1 MPRDSLKWRVNEAVQ
16 NSALPP
22 PARLI
27 MLVLS
32 DMADSNTGEIP
43 AKQKVSVTELVRRT
57 GLKETTVKT
66 HRALLERLG
75 WIVILRPTAA
85 EAARHVPSRYR
96 IAVGANPTGG
106 RETTPETSPR
116 GSGDDPRNV
125 DRGSGDDPAGGR
137 ETTTAGVGRRPPS
150 YYYDRN
156 DQYDQLPG
164 ADAHGDDATGT
175 LFDAHPAETAQSRS
189 GKKTRGGTRKQ
200 TGELKPPSPADE
212 LTNAFWAKHGKG
224 QAQSWVAI
232 RGVLRTCLANEVP
245 RDDLARAL
253 DLLANE
259 ETSISG
265 GTIQNALKRLRQT
278 KGGTVVPFQRNGHTA
293 FRDDPDRDYSLDAY
307 LRERNG
313 A

>member
-1 MPRDSLKWRVNEAVQ
+1 MFRAGTGSRSEPTRPGVGRR
-16 NSALPP
+16 PP
-22 PARLI
+22 ERF
-27 MLVLS
+27 
-32 DMADSNTGEIP
+32 
-43 AKQKVSVTELVRRT
+43 
-57 GLKETTVKT
+57 
-66 HRALLERLG
+66 RA
-75 WIVILRPTAA
+75 
-85 EAARHVPSRYR
+85 
-96 IAVGANPTGG
+96 AVGRRPPKPVPGG
-106 RETTPETSPR
+106 QE
-116 GSGDDPRNV
+116 
-125 DRGSGDDPAGGR
+125 A
-137 ETTTAGVGRRPPS
+137 TTAGVGRRPPS

-164 ADAHGDDATGT
+164 ADAPSGDPDGT

-189 GKKTRGGTRKQ
+189 GKKTRGGTQKQ

-265 GTIQNALKRLRQT
+265 GTIQNALKRLRQSQN
-278 KGGTVVPFQRNGHTA
+278 GRVVPLQRANGHVG
-293 FRDDPDRDYSLDAY
+293 FQDSQDKDYSLDGY
-307 LRERNG
+307 LAQRNG